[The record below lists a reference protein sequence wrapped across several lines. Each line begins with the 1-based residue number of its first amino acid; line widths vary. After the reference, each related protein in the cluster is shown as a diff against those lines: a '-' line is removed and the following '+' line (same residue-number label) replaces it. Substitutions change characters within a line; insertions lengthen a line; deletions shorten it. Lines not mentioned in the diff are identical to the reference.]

1 MRLMFHRGICG
12 AFCDWC
18 SMKKQ
23 SAHFATGVPPWD
35 MKRKMRLVSHEKP
48 CGAFCDWCPTVR
60 QSAQNAKPFRKFAKS
75 NFGLEIGLFKK
86 KVCGAICD

>member
-1 MRLMFHRGICG
+1 MRRNL
-12 AFCDWC
+12 
-18 SMKKQ
+18 
-23 SAHFATGVPPWD
+23 
-35 MKRKMRLVSHEKP
+35 RLVSHEKP

-86 KVCGAICD
+86 KYAAQFAIRLFKNKKSNSGLEIRLFRKKACGAFCD